1 MPKNCQ
7 NQAVL
12 PIALIR
18 TSGVMTLVVVAGGGE
33 IRGSKGDLAN
43 ELAVGLL
50 IMGPRGNYWV
60 EASPLT
66 LHVAAFHWAS
76 RKRSKP

>member
-1 MPKNCQ
+1 MK
-7 NQAVL
+7 
-12 PIALIR
+12 
-18 TSGVMTLVVVAGGGE
+18 
-33 IRGSKGDLAN
+33 IRGSEGDLAN

-50 IMGPRGNYWV
+50 IMGPRGNYWA

-66 LHVAAFHWAS
+66 LHLAAFHWAS